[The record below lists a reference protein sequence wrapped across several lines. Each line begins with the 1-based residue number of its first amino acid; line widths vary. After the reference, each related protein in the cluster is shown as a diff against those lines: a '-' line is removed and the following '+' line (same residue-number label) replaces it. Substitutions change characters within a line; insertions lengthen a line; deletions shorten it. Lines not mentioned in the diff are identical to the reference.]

1 MSSPIIIKVGAKVVG
16 QKRTLFNDYPI
27 SLISSEDGHSRMKLR
42 ELIAAVV
49 THEVQAFRE
58 RQEERKLALVLSP
71 EQIEQGVVQ
80 GKIDLGERDLQQTVI
95 ASDAIKTALQAFE
108 DGLYY
113 VFLNDTQLEVL
124 DEDVIVSHDNRMLF
138 VRLVA
143 LAGG

>member
-1 MSSPIIIKVGAKVVG
+1 MSSTIIIKVEAKVVG
-16 QKRTLFNDYPI
+16 QKRTLFSDYPI
-27 SLISSEDGHSRMKLR
+27 SLQNSEDGHSRMKLR

-58 RQEERKLALVLSP
+58 RQEERKLALILSP
-71 EQIEQGVVQ
+71 EQIEQGAVR
-80 GKIDLGERDLQQTVI
+80 GKIDLGERVLQQTVI
-95 ASDAIKTALQAFE
+95 ESDAIKTALQAFE

-124 DEDVIVSHDNRMLF
+124 DEDVIVSHDSRLLF

>member
-1 MSSPIIIKVGAKVVG
+1 
-16 QKRTLFNDYPI
+16 
-27 SLISSEDGHSRMKLR
+27 MKLR

>member
-16 QKRTLFNDYPI
+16 QKRALFNDYPI
-27 SLISSEDGHSRMKLR
+27 SLISNEDGHSRMTLR

-49 THEVQAFRE
+49 AHEVQAFRE
-58 RQEERKLALVLSP
+58 RQEERKLALILSP
-71 EQIEQGVVQ
+71 EQITQGAAR
-80 GKIDLGERDLQQTVI
+80 GKVDLGERDLQQTVI
-95 ASDAIKTALQAFE
+95 ESDAIKTALQAFE

-124 DEDVIVSHDNRMLF
+124 DEDVTVSHDSRLLF